1 MSAVP
6 DRSQTSSHRSPQG
19 EGIPMKHAVRRK
31 VLLLWAVAGVAALVS
46 GSVMAQAFPSK
57 PIRWIVVAP
66 AGSSLDVIA
75 RSMQD
80 KLKDILGQPIIVD
93 NRPAAG
99 GTLGTNEVAKSAP
112 DGYTWAMSYNGP
124 LSYAPFLYGKLPYNP
139 ARDLQPVVLTT
150 SQPNLIAVSA
160 GFPASNMK
168 ELIEVLRANP
178 GKYNFA
184 SVGNGS
190 SSHLTMEYVK
200 ALTGTFAVHIP
211 FNGGPPAVLATASG
225 ETQILA
231 TVPTVITPQIAAGRM
246 KAIAVTGTQRYALTP
261 NIPTVSESGI
271 KELKNF
277 EAIAWNGVLVAAGTP
292 RPIVE
297 RINAAI
303 NAAMNDPQV
312 KERFK
317 TAGLDAAGGTPEQ
330 FAKLM
335 ADESAKWEPVIKR
348 TGAKLD

>member
-1 MSAVP
+1 
-6 DRSQTSSHRSPQG
+6 
-19 EGIPMKHAVRRK
+19 MKHFAHRK
-31 VLLLWAVAGVAALVS
+31 ALVQLATVCVALMAS
-46 GSVMAQAFPSK
+46 AGALAQAFPSK
-57 PIRWIVVAP
+57 PIRWVVVAP

-80 KLKDILGQPIIVD
+80 KLKDILGQPVIVD

-112 DGYTWAMSYNGP
+112 DGHTWVLSFNGP
-124 LSYAPFLYGKLPYNP
+124 LAYAPFLYSKLPYNP

-150 SQPNLIAVSA
+150 SQPNLIAVSS
-160 GFPASNMK
+160 GFPANSMK
-168 ELIEVLRANP
+168 ELVAVLKANP

-211 FNGGPPAVLATASG
+211 FNGGPPAVLSTASG

-231 TVPTVITPQIAAGRM
+231 TVPTVITPQVASGRM
-246 KAIAVTGTQRYALTP
+246 RAIAVTGLQRYGLAP
-261 NIPTVSESGI
+261 NIPTVAESGI
-271 KELKNF
+271 PELQKF

-292 RPIVE
+292 RPIVD

-303 NAAMNDPQV
+303 IAAMNDLQV

-317 TAGLDAAGGTPEQ
+317 AAGLDAAGGTPEQ
-330 FAKLM
+330 FAKLIG
-335 ADESAKWEPVIKR
+335 DESAKWEPVIKR

>member
-1 MSAVP
+1 
-6 DRSQTSSHRSPQG
+6 
-19 EGIPMKHAVRRK
+19 MKHITRR
-31 VLLLWAVAGVAALVS
+31 LLLAHLAAAGTMLTAPSGAL
-46 GSVMAQAFPSK
+46 AQAFPSK

-75 RSMQD
+75 RAMQD
-80 KLKDILGQPIIVD
+80 KLAASLGQPIVIDYRAGV
-93 NRPAAG
+93 G
-99 GTLGTNEVAKSAP
+99 GTLGTNDVAKSAP
-112 DGYTWAMSYNGP
+112 DGHTWVMSFNGP
-124 LSYAPFLYGKLPYNP
+124 LAYAPFLYGKLPYNP

-150 SQPNLIAVSA
+150 SQPNLIAVNA
-160 GFPASNMK
+160 GFPANTMK
-168 ELIEVLRANP
+168 ELVDLLKANP

-211 FNGGPPAVLATASG
+211 FNGGPPAVLSTASG
-225 ETQILA
+225 DTQILA
-231 TVPTVITPQIAAGRM
+231 TVPTVVTPQVAAGRM
-246 KAIAVTGTQRYALTP
+246 KAIAVTGKQRYSLLP
-261 NIPTVSESGI
+261 NVATVSESGVR
-271 KELKNF
+271 ELQNF

-292 RPIVE
+292 RPIVD

-303 NAAMNDPQV
+303 NAAMNDPAV
-312 KERFK
+312 RERFK
-317 TAGLDAAGGTPEQ
+317 AAGLDPAGGTPEQ

-335 ADESAKWEPVIKR
+335 ADESAKWEPIIRR

>member
-1 MSAVP
+1 MNHLTIRRQLLAIACAIVASGFA
-6 DRSQTSSHRSPQG
+6 G
-19 EGIPMKHAVRRK
+19 HA
-31 VLLLWAVAGVAALVS
+31 A
-46 GSVMAQAFPSK
+46 AQAFPTK
-57 PIRWIVVAP
+57 PIRWVVVAP

-80 KLKDILGQPIIVD
+80 RLKDLLGQPVVIE

-99 GTLGTNEVAKSAP
+99 GTQGTNEVAKSAP
-112 DGYTWAMSYNGP
+112 DGHTWVMSFNGP
-124 LSYAPFLYGKLPYNP
+124 LAFAPFLYNKLPYNP

-150 SQPNLIAVSA
+150 SQPNLIAVHTA
-160 GFPASNMK
+160 FPANNMK
-168 ELIEVLRANP
+168 ELVDVLRANP

-211 FNGGPPAVLATASG
+211 FNGGPPAVLSTASG
-225 ETQILA
+225 DSQILA
-231 TVPTVITPQIAAGRM
+231 TVPTLITPQITAGRM
-246 KAIAVTGTQRYALTP
+246 KAIAVTGSQRYGLTP
-261 NIPTVSESGI
+261 SVPTVAESGI
-271 KELKNF
+271 PELQKF

-292 RPIVE
+292 RTIVD
-297 RINAAI
+297 RINGAI
-303 NAAMNDPQV
+303 NTAMNDPQV
-312 KERFK
+312 KERFR
-317 TAGLDAAGGTPEQ
+317 TAGLEAAGGTPEQ

-335 ADESAKWEPVIKR
+335 ADEAGKWEPVIKR

>member
-1 MSAVP
+1 
-6 DRSQTSSHRSPQG
+6 
-19 EGIPMKHAVRRK
+19 MKHPNRRQLVLQLAAAGA
-31 VLLLWAVAGVAALVS
+31 VLLDAAG
-46 GSVMAQAFPSK
+46 VMAQAFPSR

-80 KLKDILGQPIIVD
+80 KLKDILGQPLVIE
-93 NRPAAG
+93 NRAAAG
-99 GTLGTNEVAKSAP
+99 GTQGTNEVAKSAP
-112 DGYTWAMSYNGP
+112 DGHTWVMSYNGP
-124 LSYAPFLYGKLPYNP
+124 LSYAPFLYNKLPYNP
-139 ARDLQPVVLTT
+139 ARDLQAVVLTT
-150 SQPNLIAVSA
+150 SQPNLIAVNA
-160 GFPASNMK
+160 NFPASSMK
-168 ELIEVLRANP
+168 ELVEVLKANP

-190 SSHLTMEYVK
+190 SSHLTMEYLK
-200 ALTGTFAVHIP
+200 ALTGTYAVHIP
-211 FNGGPPAVLATASG
+211 FNGGPPAVLSTVSG
-225 ETQILA
+225 DTQILA

-246 KAIAVTGTQRYALTP
+246 KAIAVTGSQRYSLTP
-261 NIPTVSESGI
+261 NLPTVAESGV
-271 KELKNF
+271 KELRQF

-292 RPIVE
+292 RPIVD

-317 TAGLDAAGGTPEQ
+317 AAGLDAAGGTPEQ
-330 FAKLM
+330 FAKLIM
-335 ADESAKWEPVIKR
+335 DESAKWEPVIKR

>member
-1 MSAVP
+1 
-6 DRSQTSSHRSPQG
+6 
-19 EGIPMKHAVRRK
+19 MKHFARRK
-31 VLLLWAVAGVAALVS
+31 ALVQLATVCVALMAS
-46 GSVMAQAFPSK
+46 AGALAQAFPSK
-57 PIRWIVVAP
+57 PIRWVVVAP

-80 KLKDILGQPIIVD
+80 KLKDILGQPVIVD

-99 GTLGTNEVAKSAP
+99 GTLGTNEVAKSTP
-112 DGYTWAMSYNGP
+112 DGHTWVLSFNGP
-124 LSYAPFLYGKLPYNP
+124 LAYAPFLYSKLPYNP

-150 SQPNLIAVSA
+150 SQPNLIAVSS
-160 GFPASNMK
+160 GFPANSMK
-168 ELIEVLRANP
+168 ELVAVLKANP

-211 FNGGPPAVLATASG
+211 FNGGPPAVLSTASG

-231 TVPTVITPQIAAGRM
+231 TVPTVITPQVASGRM
-246 KAIAVTGTQRYALTP
+246 RAIAVTGLQRYGLAP
-261 NIPTVSESGI
+261 NIPTVAESGI
-271 KELKNF
+271 PELQKF

-292 RPIVE
+292 RPIVD

-303 NAAMNDPQV
+303 IAAMNDLQV

-317 TAGLDAAGGTPEQ
+317 AAGLDAAGGTPEQ
-330 FAKLM
+330 FAKLIG
-335 ADESAKWEPVIKR
+335 DESAKWEPVIKR

>member
-1 MSAVP
+1 MNIRRLRKWAAAAGGLLSAA
-6 DRSQTSSHRSPQG
+6 
-19 EGIPMKHAVRRK
+19 MM
-31 VLLLWAVAGVAALVS
+31 AGGVQ
-46 GSVMAQAFPSK
+46 AQAFPSK

-80 KLKDILGQPIIVD
+80 KLKDSLGQPIVVE

-99 GTLGTNEVAKSAP
+99 GTQGTNEVAKSPP
-112 DGYTWAMSYNGP
+112 DGHTWVMSFNGP
-124 LSYAPFLYGKLPYNP
+124 LAYAPFLYSKLPYNP

-150 SQPNLIAVSA
+150 SQPNLIAVNA
-160 GFPASNMK
+160 AFPANTMK
-168 ELIEVLRANP
+168 ELVDVLRANP

-231 TVPTVITPQIAAGRM
+231 TVPTVISPQIAAGRM
-246 KAIAVTGTQRYALTP
+246 KAIAVTGAQRYSLTP
-261 NIPTVSESGI
+261 TVPTVAESGV
-271 KELKNF
+271 KELQKF

-292 RPIVE
+292 RPIVD

-303 NAAMNDPQV
+303 NAAMNDPAV

-317 TAGLDAAGGTPEQ
+317 AAGLEAAGGSPEQ
-330 FAKLM
+330 FARLI
-335 ADESAKWEPVIKR
+335 ADEAAKWEPVIKR

>member
-1 MSAVP
+1 MSNMTIRRQLLAITCAIVA
-6 DRSQTSSHRSPQG
+6 SGFTG
-19 EGIPMKHAVRRK
+19 HA
-31 VLLLWAVAGVAALVS
+31 A
-46 GSVMAQAFPSK
+46 AQAFPSK
-57 PIRWIVVAP
+57 PIRWVVVAP

-80 KLKDILGQPIIVD
+80 RLKDLLGQPIVIE

-99 GTLGTNEVAKSAP
+99 GTQGTNEVAKSAP
-112 DGYTWAMSYNGP
+112 DGHTWVMSFNGP
-124 LSYAPFLYGKLPYNP
+124 LAFAPFLYNKLPYNP

-150 SQPNLIAVSA
+150 SQPNLIAVHTA
-160 GFPASNMK
+160 FPANTMK
-168 ELIEVLRANP
+168 ELVDVLRANP

-211 FNGGPPAVLATASG
+211 FNGGPPAVLSTASG
-225 ETQILA
+225 DSQILA
-231 TVPTVITPQIAAGRM
+231 TVPTLITPQITAGRM
-246 KAIAVTGTQRYALTP
+246 KAIAVTGAQRYALTP
-261 NIPTVSESGI
+261 LVPTVAESGI
-271 KELKNF
+271 PELQKF

-292 RPIVE
+292 RAIVD
-297 RINAAI
+297 RINGAI
-303 NAAMNDPQV
+303 NTAMNDPQV

-317 TAGLDAAGGTPEQ
+317 TAGLEAAGGTPEQ
-330 FAKLM
+330 FAKLI
-335 ADESAKWEPVIKR
+335 ADEASKWEPVIKR

>member
-1 MSAVP
+1 
-6 DRSQTSSHRSPQG
+6 
-19 EGIPMKHAVRRK
+19 MKHFAHRK
-31 VLLLWAVAGVAALVS
+31 ALVQLATVCVALMAS
-46 GSVMAQAFPSK
+46 AGALAQAFPSK
-57 PIRWIVVAP
+57 PIRWVVVAP

-80 KLKDILGQPIIVD
+80 KLKDILGQPVIVD

-99 GTLGTNEVAKSAP
+99 GTLGTNEVAKSTP
-112 DGYTWAMSYNGP
+112 DGHTWVLSFNGP
-124 LSYAPFLYGKLPYNP
+124 LAYAPFLYSKLPYNP

-150 SQPNLIAVSA
+150 SQPNLIAVSS
-160 GFPASNMK
+160 GFPANSMK
-168 ELIEVLRANP
+168 ELVAVLKANP

-211 FNGGPPAVLATASG
+211 FNGGPPAVLSTASG

-231 TVPTVITPQIAAGRM
+231 TVPTVITPQVASGRM
-246 KAIAVTGTQRYALTP
+246 RAIAVTGLQRYGLAP
-261 NIPTVSESGI
+261 NIPTVAESGI
-271 KELKNF
+271 PELQKF

-292 RPIVE
+292 RPIVD

-303 NAAMNDPQV
+303 IAAMNDLQV

-317 TAGLDAAGGTPEQ
+317 AAGLDAAGGTPEQ
-330 FAKLM
+330 FAKLIG
-335 ADESAKWEPVIKR
+335 DESAKWEPVIKR

>member
-1 MSAVP
+1 MKYPVQRRLVLVLAAAGAVTLG
-6 DRSQTSSHRSPQG
+6 SG
-19 EGIPMKHAVRRK
+19 
-31 VLLLWAVAGVAALVS
+31 GVF
-46 GSVMAQAFPSK
+46 AQVFPSK

-80 KLKDILGQPIIVD
+80 KLRDLLGQPIVIE
-93 NRPAAG
+93 NRVGAG

-112 DGYTWAMSYNGP
+112 DGHTWVMSFNGP
-124 LSYAPFLYGKLPYNP
+124 LSYAPFLYSKLPYNP

-150 SQPNLIAVSA
+150 SQPNLIAVNA
-160 GFPASNMK
+160 NFPASNMK
-168 ELIEVLRANP
+168 ELIAVLRANP

-211 FNGGPPAVLATASG
+211 FNGGPPAVMSTVSG
-225 ETQILA
+225 DSQILA
-231 TVPTVITPQIAAGRM
+231 TVPTVVTPHIASGRM
-246 KAIAVTGTQRYALTP
+246 KAIAVTGTQRYDLLP
-261 NIPTVSESGI
+261 NVPTVSESGVPGLQ
-271 KELKNF
+271 KF

-292 RPIVE
+292 RPIVD
-297 RINAAI
+297 RINGAI
-303 NAAMNDPQV
+303 NTAMSDPQV
-312 KERFK
+312 KERLR

-330 FAKLM
+330 FAKLI
-335 ADESAKWEPVIKR
+335 ADEAAKWEPVIRR

>member
-1 MSAVP
+1 
-6 DRSQTSSHRSPQG
+6 
-19 EGIPMKHAVRRK
+19 MKKPAFCATRRELIGQLALSG
-31 VLLLWAVAGVAALVS
+31 VLALVPV
-46 GSVMAQAFPSK
+46 GAMAQAFPFK

-80 KLKDILGQPIIVD
+80 KLRDTLGQPIVIE
-93 NRPAAG
+93 NRASAG
-99 GTLGTNEVAKSAP
+99 GTQGTNEVAKSAP
-112 DGYTWAMSYNGP
+112 DGYTWALSYNGP
-124 LSYAPFLYGKLPYNP
+124 LSYAPFLYSKLPYNP

-160 GFPASNMK
+160 NFPANTMK
-168 ELIEVLRANP
+168 ELVDVLKAHP
-178 GKYNFA
+178 GKYNYA

-190 SSHLTMEYVK
+190 SSHLTMEYLK
-200 ALTGTFAVHIP
+200 ALTGTYTVHIP
-211 FNGGPPAVLATASG
+211 FNGGPPAVMSTVSG
-225 ETQILA
+225 DTQILA

-246 KAIAVTGTQRYALTP
+246 KAIAVTGQQRYGLAP
-261 NIPTVSESGI
+261 NVPTVAESGI

-292 RPIVE
+292 RPIVD
-297 RINAAI
+297 RINAVI
-303 NAAMNDPQV
+303 NAAMNDPLV

-335 ADESAKWEPVIKR
+335 ADESFKWAPVIKR
-348 TGAKLD
+348 TGATLD

>member
-1 MSAVP
+1 MRNPSLHPA
-6 DRSQTSSHRSPQG
+6 
-19 EGIPMKHAVRRK
+19 RRK
-31 VLLLWAVAGVAALVS
+31 LLLQLAFGAVAL
-46 GSVMAQAFPSK
+46 GSAGAMAQAFPSK

-80 KLKDILGQPIIVD
+80 KLRDTLGQPIVVE

-99 GTLGTNEVAKSAP
+99 GTQGTNEVAKSAP
-112 DGYTWAMSYNGP
+112 DGHTWVMSYNGP
-124 LSYAPFLYGKLPYNP
+124 LAYAPFLYGKLPYNP
-139 ARDLQPVVLTT
+139 TRDLQPVVLTT
-150 SQPNLIAVSA
+150 LQPNLIAVSSS
-160 GFPASNMK
+160 FPANTMK
-168 ELIEVLRANP
+168 EMVEVLKANP

-200 ALTGTFAVHIP
+200 ALTGAFAVHIP
-211 FNGGPPAVLATASG
+211 FNGGPPAVLSTVSG
-225 ETQILA
+225 DTQILA
-231 TVPTVITPQIAAGRM
+231 TVPTVLTPQIASGRL
-246 KAIAVTGTQRYALTP
+246 KAIAVTGLQRYSLTP
-261 NIPTVSESGI
+261 NVPTVAESGV
-271 KELKNF
+271 KELRNF

-292 RPIVE
+292 RPIVD

-303 NAAMNDPQV
+303 NGALNDPQV

-317 TAGLDAAGGTPEQ
+317 AAGLDAAGGTPEQ

-335 ADESAKWEPVIKR
+335 ADEATKWEPVIKR